1 MQNVTQKSGNENWP
15 KYGRNLGI
23 NWKSFNL
30 GCLNV
35 KQASAS
41 CQYEVW
47 QQFRASHGYRLTA
60 VLPVICL
67 TAVNRLAFTSGGLT
81 G

>member
-1 MQNVTQKSGNENWP
+1 MYNKPGTIYALLYQHQVLSKMFMLYWLS
-15 KYGRNLGI
+15 I
-23 NWKSFNL
+23 
-30 GCLNV
+30 
-35 KQASAS
+35 
-41 CQYEVW
+41 
-47 QQFRASHGYRLTA
+47 RASHGYRLTA